1 MGAVRVRSV
10 IVPAF
15 SPAQTRTQAPT
26 EGLASYRDRRRRG
39 RKGERSASTDPVA
52 DRVQLPEIPDAARNA
67 TARHRRHA
75 AIGPIPTLRGTTSSP
90 LRSSAV
96 DDLEFHIDHA
106 ALRGINFCATN
117 RRCHRNKV
125 SGETMVS
132 SSSKA
137 FRSTA
142 LAFRVRRARPASV
155 KRKRRLRS
163 RSLSNRFSA

>member
-1 MGAVRVRSV
+1 VGAVRVGSV

-15 SPAQTRTQAPT
+15 SLAQTRTQAPT
-26 EGLASYRDRRRRG
+26 EGHASYRDRRRRG

-52 DRVQLPEIPDAARNA
+52 DRVQLPEIPDAVRNA

-106 ALRGINFCATN
+106 ALRGITSVQPTADAIAT
-117 RRCHRNKV
+117 RYP
-125 SGETMVS
+125 
-132 SSSKA
+132 
-137 FRSTA
+137 
-142 LAFRVRRARPASV
+142 VRLWCRARARPFDP
-155 KRKRRLRS
+155 RL
-163 RSLSNRFSA
+163 